1 MISVLIALTLG
12 SAASLWLEVERYG
25 EQKRERLLAVAHAF
39 AAASAEAVAAHDRD
53 SIFEAVR
60 AISRLPDITHVTVT
74 DRTGAV
80 LEEIGSG
87 VRLVGDLVLDDG
99 TPLSVTAVLSSRTAV
114 VGVPV
119 RHRGVEVGRLELT
132 SETGDLWGRL
142 LVVLAFGLG
151 AAVVASAIGLAIA
164 WRLQRAI
171 TRPLLTLSATMQ
183 RVREAHDYDEACPVE
198 SDDEIGQ
205 LALGFNAMLGEIR
218 RRDARLAQHRE
229 RLESEVE
236 ERTRDLATAKDAAER
251 ASSAKSD
258 FLATMSHE
266 IRTPMNGMLVMAELL
281 AAGDLPE
288 RQRRYAEVIA
298 RSGQSLLAIINDILD
313 FAKVEA
319 GKLELEAAPV
329 DLGEAV
335 ETVVTLFGERA
346 AGKGL
351 DLAAAVDPALP
362 RIVGDPVRLTQVIAN
377 LVNNALKFTETGHVL
392 VRVAAADGRVT
403 IHVEDTGI
411 GIPEEKRATIFSAFS
426 QADQSTTRRFG
437 GTGLGLSIVQRL
449 VAAMGGEIRVES
461 VLGEGSC
468 FVVELPCIAME
479 DGAPAA
485 PRLDASRVAIVAA
498 AGAATRTALSL
509 GLAAAGFDL
518 REPDTTEP
526 DTAGPDADWIVDAD
540 ALLRTGRPPGAR
552 RVLALSPIG
561 ERAGEEARARG
572 LADALLRRPLAP
584 SEWTLALA
592 RLVDGGAFPR
602 EEAARDGAAAALP
615 CFPGARVLVA
625 DDSAVNREVAC
636 EALSRLGIAA
646 RTVTNGREALDAI
659 TAGGID
665 LVLMDGSMPELDGF
679 EATRLTRAHE
689 AGSGTARTPIV
700 ALTAHVVGAGAEA
713 WREAGMDGVLH
724 KPFTLAALA
733 QVLGAHLPASG
744 SAIAGTAPVEVAGAP
759 AGEATSDPEALLDEE
774 VVAGIAEMAQT
785 TGAGFLRRILGLYL
799 EHAPPAL
806 AQLVAAVAEGAEP
819 AQVASAAHALKSM
832 SLNVGAAALAA
843 RLAAIEAAARDP
855 GTLPDATALGTLAP
869 LLAETIAALRAGLG
883 EEEPEVD
890 AAAVGRTALKP
901 SRRSPRART

>member
-1 MISVLIALTLG
+1 MIALTIG
-12 SAASLWLEVERYG
+12 SGASLWLEVRRYG
-25 EQKRERLLAVAHAF
+25 EQKRESLLAVAHAF
-39 AAASAEAVAAHDRD
+39 AAASAEAVAERDRD
-53 SIFEAVR
+53 AIFEAVR
-60 AISRLPDITHVTVT
+60 AIARVPGVTHVTVE
-74 DRTGAV
+74 DRDGVV
-80 LEEIGSG
+80 LEDLGSG
-87 VRLVGDLVLDDG
+87 VRLLGDLVLDEA
-99 TPLSVTAVLSSRTAV
+99 TPLSVAAILGSRTAV
-114 VGVPV
+114 VGVQV
-119 RHRGVEVGRLELT
+119 RHRGVEVGRLELI

-151 AAVVASAIGLAIA
+151 AAVVASAVGLAIA

-171 TRPLLTLSATMQ
+171 TRPLLTLSATMG

-229 RLESEVE
+229 RLETEVE
-236 ERTRDLATAKDAAER
+236 DRTRDLVLAKDAAER

-281 AAGDLPE
+281 AAGDLPD

-319 GKLELEAAPV
+319 GKLDLEAVPV
-329 DLGEAV
+329 DLGEAA

-351 DLAAAVDPALP
+351 DLAAAIDPALP
-362 RIVGDPVRLTQVIAN
+362 HLLGDPVRLTQVVAN

-392 VRVAAADGRVT
+392 VRVAAAGERVL
-403 IHVEDTGI
+403 IRVEDTGI
-411 GIPEEKRATIFSAFS
+411 GIPQDKLATIFSAFS

-449 VAAMGGEIRVES
+449 VHAMGGEIRVES
-461 VLGEGSC
+461 VPGEGSC
-468 FVVELPCIAME
+468 FTVDLPCIAVE
-479 DGAPAA
+479 GGVPAVPRLEA
-485 PRLDASRVAIVAA
+485 PRSAAIGA
-498 AGAATRTALSL
+498 AGAATREALSM
-509 GLAAAGFDL
+509 GLAAAGFAVVPA
-518 REPDTTEP
+518 EASGGGVHGEV
-526 DTAGPDADWIVDAD
+526 DWIVDAD
-540 ALLRTGRPPGAR
+540 ALLRDGRPAGAR
-552 RVLALSPIG
+552 RVLALAPIG

-584 SEWTLALA
+584 SEWALALA
-592 RLVDGGAFPR
+592 RLVDGSPFPR
-602 EEAARDGAAAALP
+602 EDRAHDRAASSLP
-615 CFPGARVLVA
+615 RFSGARVLVA

-646 RTVTNGREALDAI
+646 RTVADGREALDAI
-659 TAGGID
+659 VAGGLD

-679 EATRLTRAHE
+679 EATRRARAHE
-689 AGSGTARTPIV
+689 AQTGTARTPIV
-700 ALTAHVVGAGAEA
+700 ALTAHVVGAGADA

-733 QVLGAHLPASG
+733 QTLGAHLVASDPAAAVDDPAESP
-744 SAIAGTAPVEVAGAP
+744 APVAP
-759 AGEATSDPEALLDEE
+759 AAAADTPDADSLLDEE
-774 VVAGIAEMAQT
+774 VVCGLAEMAQT
-785 TGAGFLRRILGLYL
+785 TGAGFLRRVLGLYL

-806 AQLVAAVAEGAEP
+806 AELVAAVAEGADP
-819 AQVASAAHALKSM
+819 ARVASAAHALKSM
-832 SLNVGAAALAA
+832 SLNIGAAALAT
-843 RLAAIEAAARDP
+843 RLAAIEAAARVAGPLPEDDSVA
-855 GTLPDATALGTLAP
+855 TLGP
-869 LLAETIAALRAGLG
+869 LLDDTIAALRRRLAM
-883 EEEPEVD
+883 EEPP
-890 AAAVGRTALKP
+890 AAAAG
-901 SRRSPRART
+901 

>member
-12 SAASLWLEVERYG
+12 STASLWLEIRRYG
-25 EQKRERLLAVAHAF
+25 EQKRESLLAVAHAF
-39 AAASAEAVAAHDRD
+39 AAASAEAVVEHDRD
-53 SIFEAVR
+53 AIFEAVR
-60 AISRLPDITHVTVT
+60 AIGRLPGITHVTVAARDGT
-74 DRTGAV
+74 V
-80 LEEIGSG
+80 LEEVGTG
-87 VRLVGDLVLDDG
+87 VQLLGHLVLDEA
-99 TPLSVTAVLSSRTAV
+99 TPPSVGAILFSRTAV

-119 RHRGVEVGRLELT
+119 RHRGVEVGRLELI
-132 SETGDLWGRL
+132 SETGDLRGRL
-142 LVVLAFGLG
+142 LVVLAFALG
-151 AAVVASAIGLAIA
+151 AAMVASAIGLAIA

-171 TRPLLTLSATMQ
+171 TRPLLTLSATMS
-183 RVREAHDYDEACPVE
+183 RVRESHDYDEACPVE

-319 GKLELEAAPV
+319 GKLELEAVPV
-329 DLGEAV
+329 DLGEAA

-351 DLAAAVDPALP
+351 DLAAAIDPVLP
-362 RIVGDPVRLTQVIAN
+362 RIVGDPVRLTQVLAN

-392 VRVAAADGRVT
+392 VRIAAADGRVT
-403 IHVEDTGI
+403 IRVEDTGI

-426 QADQSTTRRFG
+426 QADQSTTRRYG

-449 VAAMGGEIRVES
+449 VAAMGGAIRVES
-461 VLGEGSC
+461 VVGEGSC
-468 FVVELPCIAME
+468 FIVELPCIAAA
-479 DGAPAA
+479 DGAPAP
-485 PRLDASRVAIVAA
+485 PRLDAPRVAIVAA
-498 AGAATRTALSL
+498 EGAATRTALSL
-509 GLAAAGFDL
+509 RLAAAGFDV
-518 REPDTTEP
+518 
-526 DTAGPDADWIVDAD
+526 AGPEADGADADWIVDAD
-540 ALLRTGRPPGAR
+540 ALLRDGRPTGAR
-552 RVLALSPIG
+552 RVLALAPIG

-584 SEWTLALA
+584 SEWALALA
-592 RLVDGGAFPR
+592 RLVDGSPFPR
-602 EEAARDGAAAALP
+602 EDGAPDRAASSLP
-615 CFPGARVLVA
+615 RFAGARVLVA

-646 RTVTNGREALDAI
+646 RTVANGREALDAI
-659 TAGGID
+659 LAGGID

-679 EATRLTRAHE
+679 EATRLVRVHE
-689 AGSGTARTPIV
+689 AQSGTARTPIV
-700 ALTAHVVGAGAEA
+700 ALTAHVVGAGADA

-733 QVLGAHLPASG
+733 QTLGAHLPVSEPA
-744 SAIAGTAPVEVAGAP
+744 AP
-759 AGEATSDPEALLDEE
+759 ADASRASMPAMPGPDAALDAEAHRDAEALLDEE
-774 VVAGIAEMAQT
+774 VVAGIAEMAHT

-806 AQLVAAVAEGAEP
+806 AQLVASVAEGAEP
-819 AQVASAAHALKSM
+819 ALVASAAHALKSM
-832 SLNVGAAALAA
+832 SLNVGAAALAV
-843 RLAAIEAAARDP
+843 RLAAIETAARET
-855 GTLPDATALGTLAP
+855 GTLPDEATVAALAP
-869 LLAETIAALRAGLG
+869 LLAETIAALRARLG

-890 AAAVGRTALKP
+890 AAAVG
-901 SRRSPRART
+901 